1 MRPFAS
7 RLLRTRR
14 RRVVLGTALAFSA
27 LVGAIP
33 VTGLLPM
40 SQAETAPP
48 ITVPGIPIPELPI
61 PDMPGTADFRSLM
74 EMLPVG
80 VDYDDLDLTKSEDI
94 KELLSLLPANVID
107 TTFKL
112 TDTPGAWF
120 DSGLQLFGGKSLSVM
135 ELLPGVKNH
144 VKFIVGPDTG
154 TQTGHSAT
162 SLIRPVGAA
171 NIDQASGFVGEREY
185 EITEPGLYA
194 FTCKIH
200 PYMLGAI
207 VADDPLTVGVDFGD
221 KSIVKMYDGNTVVPT
236 FSDIIF
242 RLVKTFFTATV
253 TSNWQRYKAN
263 ESVTWD
269 PTYPTA
275 PILTRKADGTPAL
288 LPSLDAFFQSYFH
301 EPTVLPPGNFAPATP
316 GVGEVW
322 VDTQFEETAGKSKPG
337 TATAIDV
344 ENWKVSK
351 KVALPQIDMN
361 NPHNM
366 WTDKDQTVI
375 YQTEWFNDKLN
386 VFDRESLDLI
396 RQITVG
402 PGPSHVMTRT
412 DTDQLHVALNGGNA
426 VIELSPYATKIDRTL
441 LAQRE
446 GEQVAHPHAH
456 WMSSDGQRMVT
467 PNPNS
472 GDATL
477 FDVPSG
483 TIVQKPKLA
492 DTPIASSMAP
502 DDSKY
507 YVANLLGN
515 SISCV
520 SMDVNVP
527 ACGSPA
533 TVRKTIRLDANYNLV
548 TGPTDGGP
556 VGLLPIQIPV
566 SPDGNYMLVA
576 NTSSGKISVIDTR
589 SDTLVKYLPCDP
601 GCHGINFG
609 AKKGGGYY
617 GYVSNKFSNRMFAID
632 GDPNGDGN
640 PADAAIVG
648 SLILNPTP
656 STRSDDVVSGLAGQ
670 GGQGVLAIPVVYN
683 GWVQNLPS
691 EWSSKLSCAQR
702 QPITKSC

>member
-1 MRPFAS
+1 MMSLAS
-7 RLLRTRR
+7 RYVRPGR
-14 RRVVLGTALAFSA
+14 RRVVLGVVLAIAVLLYVFPPA
-27 LVGAIP
+27 
-33 VTGLLPM
+33 GLRP
-40 SQAETAPP
+40 SRAQVPP
-48 ITVPGIPIPELPI
+48 ITVPGIPLPELPL
-61 PDMPGTADFRSLM
+61 PDLPSTADLKSVLSL
-74 EMLPVG
+74 LPAG
-80 VDYDDLDLTKSEDI
+80 LDLDDLDLTKGEDLQ
-94 KELLSLLPANVID
+94 KVLASLPVSVFNP
-107 TTFKL
+107 TFNL
-112 TDTPGAWF
+112 TDEPGQWF
-120 DSGLQLFGGKSLSVM
+120 DTGLNLFGGQSLAPIVM
-135 ELLPGVKNH
+135 LPGVKTT
-144 VKFIVGPDTG
+144 VKFVVGPDTG
-154 TQTGHSAT
+154 TQTAHSAT

-171 NIDQASGFVGEREY
+171 NIDQESGFIGEREY

-207 VADDPLTVGVDFGD
+207 VADDPLTAGIDFGD
-221 KSIVKMYDGNTVVPT
+221 QSIIKMYDGATVVPT

-253 TSNWQRYKAN
+253 TDNWQKYLPDQ
-263 ESVTWD
+263 SVTWD

-275 PILTRKADGTPAL
+275 PILTHKADGSAAL

-301 EPTVLPPGNFAPATP
+301 EPTILPPGNQKPAVP

-322 VDTQFEETAGKSKPG
+322 IDTQFEQTAAKTKPG

-344 ENWKVSK
+344 ENWTVSK
-351 KVALPQIDMN
+351 KAALPELNMN

-366 WTDKDQTVI
+366 WTDKDQNLI
-375 YQTEWFNDKLN
+375 YQTEWFSNKLD
-386 VFDRESLDLI
+386 VFDRRTLDLV

-402 PGPSHVMTRT
+402 QGPSHVMTRT

-426 VIELSPYATKIDRTL
+426 VIELSPGATKIDRTL
-441 LAQRE
+441 LAQRP
-446 GEQVAHPHAH
+446 GEPIAHPHAH
-456 WMSSDGQRMVT
+456 WMSSDGKRMVT

-472 GDATL
+472 GDASL
-477 FDVPSG
+477 FDIPSG
-483 TIVQKPKLA
+483 TIVQKPRLS

-520 SMDVNVP
+520 SMDVAIP
-527 ACGSPA
+527 ACGGVDGP
-533 TVRKTIRLDANYNLV
+533 VLRKTIRLDSNYNLV
-548 TGPTDGGP
+548 TGPTDGGA

-566 SPDGNYMLVA
+566 SPDGQYMLAA
-576 NTSSGKISVIDTR
+576 NTSSGKIAVIDTE

-640 PADAAIVG
+640 PVDAAIVG
-648 SLILNPTP
+648 SLIMNATGG
-656 STRSDDVVSGLAGQ
+656 TRTDDAITGLAGQ

-683 GWVQNLPS
+683 GWVQNLPTS
-691 EWSSKLSCAQR
+691 WSSKLTCRQRNPLSTSC
-702 QPITKSC
+702 